1 MLRDVPGRSKEDLAA
16 LRADILGL
24 KLEIAKL
31 ELEMLRAGE
40 LSEDALQ
47 RITEMRTRVGGQEQ
61 TLDRYENE
69 VAPLEEP
76 VVRLHRIVKWAAI
89 GAVACWCTYTV
100 LVLTRTLLGGP
111 TSHAKPDYYIAVAT
125 LLPLLLIAVF
135 VQSAVPSAIPAS
147 RWMLIGLSAPIVAG
161 EVVALYALAQ
171 GHATRPMV
179 TQTVLA
185 SASAFAFGFLVLAF
199 WEALR

>member
-1 MLRDVPGRSKEDLAA
+1 
-16 LRADILGL
+16 
-24 KLEIAKL
+24 
-31 ELEMLRAGE
+31 
-40 LSEDALQ
+40 
-47 RITEMRTRVGGQEQ
+47 
-61 TLDRYENE
+61 
-69 VAPLEEP
+69 
-76 VVRLHRIVKWAAI
+76 
-89 GAVACWCTYTV
+89 
-100 LVLTRTLLGGP
+100 
-111 TSHAKPDYYIAVAT
+111 VAT

-199 WEALR
+199 WERSAERGRGCPRSPRRSASSLIAWKFDRRRGNGRPPGKGPPWSTGRRLPRTVPPGQVTPSARYAAAVSCACSCVISVWIASVAARRLLRPLVTGRGSEYKASLRGS